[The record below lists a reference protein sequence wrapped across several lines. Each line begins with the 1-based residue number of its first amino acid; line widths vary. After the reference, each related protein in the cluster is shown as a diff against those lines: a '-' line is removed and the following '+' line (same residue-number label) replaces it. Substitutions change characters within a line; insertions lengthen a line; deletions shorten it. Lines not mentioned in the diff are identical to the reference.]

1 MRFLSVLTA
10 ILVSVVLYAVVF
22 ERDRLMEFAGA
33 TPNDPMAAPDETVT
47 TPQPAQASTDTSE
60 TADVAEEARRVAV
73 VFQQSVASQVDTAVT
88 LRGQTEAVRHVD
100 VQSETSGRVISEPL
114 RKGAF
119 VTAGDTL
126 CQIDPGIRQA
136 QLDEAEASLA
146 EAQISDTA
154 ASRLA
159 EGGFASETRAVGA
172 KATLQSAR
180 AAVQAAKTELGRLV
194 IAAPFDGVLD
204 TDTAELGSLM
214 QPGAHC
220 ATILQLNP
228 IKIVAYVPE
237 TLVDSVQLGAGAQA
251 RLSSGRDVQGKVTF
265 LSRSADQAT
274 RTFRVEITAA
284 NDGLTIRDGQSAEVA
299 IAAEGVAAHR
309 IPASALTL
317 DDQGNMGLRTVD
329 DTDTVQFFPVR
340 VLRDTSDGVIVTG
353 LPDSVRIITTGQEF
367 VMQGV
372 KVRAVEAENAT

>member
-10 ILVSVVLYAVVF
+10 IVVSVVLYAVVF
-22 ERDRLMEFAGA
+22 ERDRLMEFAGR
-33 TPNDPMAAPDETVT
+33 APDDATAAQEAAETT
-47 TPQPAQASTDTSE
+47 SQAAQTSADAGEATE
-60 TADVAEEARRVAV
+60 TAEPLGVRVV
-73 VFQQSVASQVDTAVT
+73 VQKSESSQVDTAVT

-114 RKGAF
+114 RKGSF

-126 CQIDPGIRQA
+126 CQIDPGTRQA
-136 QLDEAEASLA
+136 QLAEAEAGLA

-180 AAVQAAKTELGRLV
+180 AAVEAAKTELGRLV

-214 QPGAHC
+214 QPGTHC
-220 ATILQLNP
+220 ATILQLDP

-237 TLVDSVQLGAGAQA
+237 TLVDSVELGAEAHA

-284 NDGLTIRDGQSAEVA
+284 NDDLTIRDGQSAEVA
-299 IAAEGVAAHR
+299 ISAEGVAAHR

-340 VLRDTSDGVIVTG
+340 VLRDTHDGVIVTG
-353 LPDSVRIITTGQEF
+353 LPDNVRIIITGQEF
-367 VMQGV
+367 VTQGV
-372 KVRAVEAENAT
+372 KVRASEAENAT